1 MTMGCVRTFTRRMG
15 GDITPCVAREGG
27 DLRVGCSL
35 ICTVNHAARYVRVEP
50 AYLWLEE
57 SNHYQDIVT
66 VESNTGWK
74 AG

>member
-35 ICTVNHAARYVRVEP
+35 ICMVNQSDKFSW
-50 AYLWLEE
+50 LWGDGDAVLWGDGTNVLTE
-57 SNHYQDIVT
+57 QQ
-66 VESNTGWK
+66 
-74 AG
+74 